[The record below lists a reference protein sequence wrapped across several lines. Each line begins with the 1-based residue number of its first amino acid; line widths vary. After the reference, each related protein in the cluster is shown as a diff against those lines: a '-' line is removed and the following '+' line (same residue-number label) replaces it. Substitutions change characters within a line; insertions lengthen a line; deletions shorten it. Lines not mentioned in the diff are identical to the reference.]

1 MMKLSNTNQA
11 FEQHATVC
19 VHCDHIHGEE
29 EICCSSIEERSPTRE
44 NDSLIGQVLGEK
56 YLIEEK
62 IGAGGMCQVY
72 RATQTMIGKTVA
84 LKVLRPQL
92 AVDQQLVRRF
102 EQEASAL
109 GRLCHPHA
117 INVFDFGFTEQDA
130 PYLVMDFISGHTL
143 NEVIRQEG
151 PLPVVR
157 TNRLLGQICGALQAA
172 HAEGIIHRDIKPENI
187 LISEAD
193 GEDWATVVD
202 FGVAKIQE
210 DINHKVSLTGEG
222 IIIGTPRY
230 MSPEQSEGNPIDTR
244 SDIYSLGVVL
254 YEMLAGEA
262 PFTDNSST
270 RLLIKHISELP
281 PPLRQRRPDLSEE
294 IEALVMSTLAKD
306 PNARPASALELSKA
320 FEQAAAGLLEATP
333 LPRAITQV
341 VVPLSGESRKELEQQ
356 DTLAEATQLR
366 TSEQRQ
372 TAPAGSVPIR
382 GRTWFS
388 RQPGKALSLCA
399 LALVL
404 VLGFLYYSRRTAA
417 VHPLEQVAETQ
428 RTISLAVSQ
437 ISLLPQGHLLRDQL
451 PELFKWQTELGGYA
465 TLATLAPATQTRVQ
479 TMERLAKQYAEQA
492 RLALEQPTSA
502 TSSLGLRG
510 VGGVGKDGA
519 PAPGVVEG
527 EKSAENAKQAET
539 AKGEA
544 ARPSGTERR
553 KGQRR
558 EKGPN
563 KFTRA
568 IKKVFR
574 APFQ

>member
-1 MMKLSNTNQA
+1 MMKLFKTNQMTK
-11 FEQHATVC
+11 EKQATVC
-19 VHCDHIHGEE
+19 MHCDHAHPTAEV
-29 EICCSSIEERSPTRE
+29 CCSVFDSPLSLGSE
-44 NDSLIGQVLGEK
+44 DALIGQILGEK
-56 YLIEEK
+56 YQIEEK

-72 RATQTMIGKTVA
+72 RATQTLIGKTVA

-102 EQEASAL
+102 EQEASTL

-117 INVFDFGFTEQDA
+117 INVFDFGFTQQDC
-130 PYLVMDFISGHTL
+130 PYLVMDFISGLTL

-151 PLPVVR
+151 HLPVAR

-210 DINHKVSLTGEG
+210 DINHGVALTGEG

-230 MSPEQSEGNPIDTR
+230 MSPEQSEGKTIDIR

-281 PPLRQRRPDLSEE
+281 PPLRQRRPDVSEE
-294 IEALVMSTLAKD
+294 IEALVMRTLAKD
-306 PNARPASALELSKA
+306 PNTRPASALELSKA
-320 FEQAAAGLLEATP
+320 FEQVSTTLLHATP
-333 LPRAITQV
+333 LPRAVTQV
-341 VVPLSGESRKELEQQ
+341 VVPLGVASLNDIEHQ
-356 DTLAEATQLR
+356 DAPAAATRLR
-366 TSEQRQ
+366 ASVHRQ
-372 TAPAGSVPIR
+372 TAPAGFVPNR
-382 GRTWFS
+382 ARTWFS
-388 RQPGKALSLCA
+388 HQPGKVLSLCA

-404 VLGFLYYSRRTAA
+404 ALSSIYYSRRAA
-417 VHPLEQVAETQ
+417 SINPLEQVAETQ
-428 RTISLAVSQ
+428 RTISLAISQ
-437 ISLLPQGHLLRDQL
+437 ISLLPQDHLLRDQL
-451 PELFKWQTELGGYA
+451 PELSEWQTELGRYA
-465 TLATLAPATQTRVQ
+465 TSATLPSATQARVQ
-479 TMERLAKQYAEQA
+479 TMERLAKQYTDQA
-492 RLALEQPTSA
+492 RLTVERPAAA
-502 TSSLGLRG
+502 TSRVG
-510 VGGVGKDGA
+510 VAKDGA
-519 PAPGVVEG
+519 PAPGVEE
-527 EKSAENAKQAET
+527 EKGRLAGAENAKQDET
-539 AKGEA
+539 AKEDEA
-544 ARPSGTERR
+544 RQPGTERR
-553 KGQRR
+553 KAQKQ

-568 IKKVFR
+568 VKKVFQ
-574 APFQ
+574 APFR